1 MTAMADGA
9 KSYVYAGAAQWT
21 GKMTDRPG
29 GLFRRAVGTDR
40 WEALTKGLPEG
51 AQIRAIAIHPENPQ
65 IIYAGTQDG
74 PYRSTDR
81 GESWK
86 KLAFPDPA
94 MVVWSIIFHPKN
106 PNTLYAGAAP
116 AAVYRSDNGGDT
128 WRRLRNAKQPERIQ
142 MGFDTRVIRMAIDP
156 TRPDEVYAGLE
167 VGGVMRS
174 LDGGETWADCS
185 KDLLRLAE
193 LPKLKS
199 KIGSEDENEGM
210 LDTHSLAMSAAA
222 PGTVFLAVRMGL
234 FRSPDGGT
242 SWNDME
248 IGRFSPLTYAR
259 DVQVAPQNAR
269 VMYACLSPAAR
280 SEDGSLYRSDDLGQT
295 WKRFDHGTKPDST
308 MMMLALNRR
317 NPDQVYCASRS
328 GQVFGT
334 QDGGKTWSEHRLPAG
349 IQDVY
354 AVACA

>member
-1 MTAMADGA
+1 MAEKGQ
-9 KSYVYAGAAQWT
+9 SYVYAGAAHWT
-21 GKMTDRPG
+21 SGATERPG
-29 GLFRRAVGTDR
+29 GMFRRAVGNET
-40 WEALTKGLPEG
+40 WESLTKGLPEK
-51 AQIRAIAIHPENPQ
+51 AEIRAIAVHPENPQ
-65 IIYAGTQDG
+65 IIYVGTQDG

-81 GESWK
+81 GERWER
-86 KLAFPDPA
+86 LRLPDPA
-94 MVVWSIIFHPKN
+94 MVVWSIVFHPQN
-106 PNTLYAGAAP
+106 PNILYAGTAP
-116 AAVYRSDNGGDT
+116 AAVYRSDDGGTT
-128 WRRLRNAKQPERIQ
+128 WRRLRNAKQPERIK
-142 MGFDTRVIRMAIDP
+142 MGFDTRVIRMAVDP

-193 LPKLKS
+193 LPHLKS
-199 KIGSEDENEGM
+199 KIGSDTDTEGM
-210 LDTHSLAMSAAA
+210 LDSHSLAVSAAA

-234 FRSPDGGT
+234 FRSADRGT
-242 SWNDME
+242 SWSDME

-269 VMYACLSPAAR
+269 LMYACLSPAAR
-280 SEDGSLYRSDDLGQT
+280 SEDGSLYRSDDLGQS
-295 WKRFDHGTKPDST
+295 WKRFDHGVKPDST

-317 NPDQVYCASRS
+317 DPDQVYCATRS

-334 QDGGKTWSEHRLPAG
+334 GDGGRSWREHRLPAG